1 MQFLDRKICGYLS
14 KAERSIDVCMYTL
27 GNHQLVSAL
36 MLALDRSVNVRL
48 IIDHTTAAGPDIA
61 KQLNRLGPKGD
72 I

>member
-1 MQFLDRKICGYLS
+1 
-14 KAERSIDVCMYTL
+14 MYTL

-36 MLALDRSVNVRL
+36 MLALDRSVTVRL

-72 I
+72 IISNRFIFLSKNYTRYFDSFFEK